1 MDKSILKWNMLVS
14 EGKTNNYPLRGLIS
28 LVCLLCAIGFVFTSH
43 KALAATYSVTTSSAC
58 TLSDAITASDTD
70 AISGSCA
77 AGGSSNTI
85 NMAAGTY
92 TLSAN
97 LPTIINHSLTV
108 NGAGPE
114 QTIIDG
120 GNTYQMFNIT
130 SSGLTSVFEN
140 FTTIGAAGTNSA
152 WYSVEDY
159 SGGGT
164 LNISN
169 VVFRDSTVAGGVYV
183 SEPGSITN
191 SSIDNVRGP
200 NGGALF
206 ITGFGAGEFNIINT
220 TIEGSYGGTGV
231 WIEDD
236 GSGSTYNLINDTIAN
251 NASSSFP
258 AAAGVEIWQFASPS
272 FTVNLENTILD
283 NNYDINSPFTAD
295 NCSSTTYANFPSE
308 LPTSLGHNISSD
320 STCSSV
326 LTQTG
331 DLNSTDP
338 LLGSLTL
345 SDNTYVLPITS
356 SSPAYN
362 AADAAAAPATDQRG
376 ITRPQ
381 CGGVDIGAYE
391 LYCAPITP
399 STPSSPDTGFGTPSR
414 HSALVTAVA
423 VTSSLLILVG
433 LSRRFSS
440 R

>member
-1 MDKSILKWNMLVS
+1 MLKWNMFGREV
-14 EGKTNNYPLRGLIS
+14 KTNIDSLRSVVTII
-28 LVCLLCAIGFVFTSH
+28 CLLVVAGFFFSSH

-58 TLSDAITASDTD
+58 TLPDAITASDTD
-70 AISGSCA
+70 AVTGSCL
-77 AGGSSNTI
+77 AGGASNTI

-92 TLSAN
+92 TLVAN
-97 LPTIINHSLTV
+97 LPTIVNHSLTV

-130 SSGLTSVFEN
+130 SNGLNSVFSN
-140 FTTIGAAGTNSA
+140 FTTIGAAGVNSS

-169 VVFRDSTVAGGVYV
+169 VVFRDATVGGGIYV
-183 SEPGSITN
+183 AEPGSITN
-191 SSIDNVRGP
+191 SAIDNVRGP
-200 NGGALF
+200 NGGAVF
-206 ITGFGAGEFNIINT
+206 IESFGSGTFNITNT
-220 TIEGSYGGTGV
+220 TIDGSFGGTGV
-231 WIEDD
+231 WINDN
-236 GSGSTYNLINDTIAN
+236 GGGGTINLINDTIAN

-258 AAAGVEIWQFASPS
+258 AAAGVQIWDAGGPGV
-272 FTVNLENTILD
+272 TVNLENTILD
-283 NNYDINSPFTAD
+283 NNHEISTPFTSD
-295 NCSSTTYANFPSE
+295 NCSSTSYGGFGSE

-326 LTQTG
+326 FTQTG

-345 SDNTYVLPITS
+345 SDETYVLPITS

-362 AADAAAAPATDQRG
+362 AANASAAPATDQRG
-376 ITRPQ
+376 VTRPQ
-381 CGGVDIGAYE
+381 CGGVDIGAFE
-391 LYCAPITP
+391 LACIVAP
-399 STPSSPDTGFGTPSR
+399 SSPSSPDTGFGTHSR
-414 HSALVTAVA
+414 PLSRLALTLGVI
-423 VTSSLLILVG
+423 SGLLILAG
-433 LSRRFSS
+433 LSRKYSS

>member
-1 MDKSILKWNMLVS
+1 MVGARENTNSHWLRSIVGVLSFLV
-14 EGKTNNYPLRGLIS
+14 
-28 LVCLLCAIGFVFTSH
+28 VAGFFFSNH
-43 KALAATYSVTTSSAC
+43 KVLAATYNITPSSAC
-58 TLSDAITASDTD
+58 TLPDAITASDSDSIT
-70 AISGSCA
+70 GSCA
-77 AGGSSNTI
+77 AGDSTNTI
-85 NMAAGTY
+85 NLATGTY
-92 TLSAN
+92 TLAAN

-108 NGAGPE
+108 DGAGPE
-114 QTIIDG
+114 KTIIDG

-130 SSGLTSVFEN
+130 SSGLNSVFSN

-206 ITGFGAGEFNIINT
+206 LLGFGTGTFNIINT
-220 TIEGSYGGTGV
+220 TIDGSFGGTAA

-236 GSGSTYNLINDTIAN
+236 GSGSTYNFINDTIAN

-258 AAAGVEIWQFASPS
+258 AAAGVQIWEFASPS
-272 FTVNLENTILD
+272 FNVNLENTILY
-283 NNYDINSPFTAD
+283 NNYDINSPFTTD
-295 NCSSTTYANFPSE
+295 NCSTTTYGGFPGE

-320 STCSSV
+320 STCSSAF
-326 LTQTG
+326 TQTG

-345 SDNTYVLPITS
+345 DHNTYVLPITS

-362 AADAAAAPATDQRG
+362 AANSIAAPATDQRG
-376 ITRPQ
+376 ISRPQ
-381 CGGVDIGAYE
+381 CGSDDIGAYE
-391 LYCAPITP
+391 LVCVVTTTP
-399 STPSSPDTGFGTPSR
+399 GPSSPDTGYGTVQANPLRS
-414 HSALVTAVA
+414 LAV
-423 VTSSLLILVG
+423 VVGIVSSLLILVG
-433 LSRRFSS
+433 LSRKYSS